1 MGSRAVWGL
10 MRRGY
15 RSVSTLGVEGSS
27 ASSARMLVAHVQVSE
42 GRDLDVLSDLV
53 KAAEREEGS
62 GAGGLSPRVLDS
74 YVSESA
80 NKASYTL
87 GGPVEGLGGG
97 VLRMCREA
105 LDRVEWNQ
113 SRGGASHPRTGVVD
127 VVTVHP
133 VPGCRRS
140 AGMEDAVAVA
150 RKVAHGLAHGG
161 KGKLQVP
168 AYLFGEASP
177 TRRDLSAIRKS
188 LGFFKRGYL
197 GFGWC
202 GTTGKRAVPA
212 LTPDGW
218 APDEAPGLP
227 GPGGA
232 YPIHS
237 ALGVAL
243 VGALPFSMYLNIP
256 LCTNDYAIAQG
267 ICKAA
272 GERGGGLRGVNAL
285 ALPGPDGV
293 LEVSCILR
301 DPTGEEGGATP
312 PDVEAFVAQLALDAG
327 LRPGPRPAYFAGERG
342 PGALTDALRIAF
354 PEHDGALPLGGGGP
368 DAHHGEEQISHAP

>member
-1 MGSRAVWGL
+1 MGAGSRGAAFHHALSLV
-10 MRRGY
+10 RGY
-15 RSVSTLGVEGSS
+15 RSVSTLGGDAAGGAAGRS
-27 ASSARMLVAHVQVSE
+27 MLVAHVQVSE

-53 KAAEREEGS
+53 KASESGGGS
-62 GAGGLSPRVLDS
+62 SPRVLDS

-80 NKASYTL
+80 NKSSYTL
-87 GGPVEGLGGG
+87 GGPAEGLAGG

-133 VPGCRRS
+133 IPGCSRS
-140 AGMEDAVAVA
+140 GGMDDAVGVA
-150 RKVAHGLAHGG
+150 RKVGEELAHGG

-168 AYLFGEASP
+168 VYLFGEASA
-177 TRRDLSAIRKS
+177 TKRDLSSIRRS

-212 LTPDGW
+212 LTPAGW

-232 YPIHS
+232 FPIHS

-256 LCTNDYAIAQG
+256 LCTNDYTVASA
-267 ICKAA
+267 ICKAVS
-272 GERGGGLRGVNAL
+272 EKGGGLPGVNAL

-301 DPTGEEGGATP
+301 DPTGDNGGAMSA
-312 PDVEAFVAQLALDAG
+312 DVEVLVAQLAEQAG
-327 LRPGPRPAYFAGERG
+327 LKPGARPPYFAGERG

-354 PEHDGALPLGGGGP
+354 PEGEGRGASLS
-368 DAHHGEEQISHAP
+368 EV